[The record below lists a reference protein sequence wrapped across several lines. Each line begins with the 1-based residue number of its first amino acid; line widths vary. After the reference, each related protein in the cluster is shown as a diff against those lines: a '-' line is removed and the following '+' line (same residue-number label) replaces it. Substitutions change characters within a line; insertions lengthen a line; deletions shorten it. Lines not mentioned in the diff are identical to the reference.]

1 MEKRQ
6 VCTTHVEIMTVL
18 LEFNQRLPETA
29 VTKKKTMLIQ
39 NQLHNLDISAYSFF
53 SSADIF
59 LSPSNNSGFDTN
71 HSEKVKPLGFG
82 VGASTEL
89 DIVGLKPELR
99 LNNTN

>member
-1 MEKRQ
+1 MEKRR
-6 VCTTHVEIMTVL
+6 VCATHVEIMTVL

-39 NQLHNLDISAYSFF
+39 NQLHNLDISTYSFF
-53 SSADIF
+53 SSADI

-89 DIVGLKPELR
+89 DIVSLKPELH